1 MERRC
6 SSGWDRGGM
15 EVGGVVV
22 VEKSEINGGKQE
34 GKETEKRRRQCYVCY
49 VLACLIC
56 GNFVVAFMSN

>member
-1 MERRC
+1 
-6 SSGWDRGGM
+6 M